1 MKGNYVYSFLILLL
15 FLLNSCTD
23 KSRSEIDLLNDSS
36 YDFHYRNLDSTT
48 FYASKAYNLALEHNY
63 SDGQAEA
70 LNNLAFVDIVKMH
83 YDDALR
89 RLDTIPEITDNQ
101 LELLV
106 AYIQQ
111 MRLCQRQSQN
121 REFYDCR
128 ERAQQSLR
136 RINEERHLL
145 SDRQIR
151 RLIYAESELAI
162 VNSTYYYYVGLER
175 QSIDALE
182 SISPDI
188 ENDTAQW
195 LNYLYNIGAGGI
207 ITQGSQ
213 MEINQQEFD
222 YLMRCYLLA
231 KQHHYPY
238 FLANSLEALAEHLTV
253 FDYRIQLTSD
263 NQPAMKF
270 LNPENVSLDELPLW
284 LANNA
289 LSLFESYGDTY
300 QTAGAYRTLA
310 TCCLSDTDYDGALQN
325 LELAL
330 SDTLIFQAPD
340 LVASIREQLS
350 VVYAAIDK
358 KSESD
363 YNRNIYLDLQER
375 TRQDQ
380 RLEARAAQLEHSVTQ
395 LNRLLVAVVL
405 VLFIFA
411 GIIVVFYY
419 HRKKSLRNDHNQE
432 LDERREELDE
442 QMTLTRL
449 QLQQEKRINVE
460 QRAKL
465 SLINAITPLIDRMI
479 HEIKLLDKCDGE
491 NKENRINYIC
501 ELTDHINS
509 QNDILTHWIQLRK
522 GELSLHIESFPLQE
536 LYEILNKNRRS
547 FSLKGIEL
555 IITPTEACVK
565 ADKVLT
571 LFMLNT
577 LADNARKFTPE
588 GGFVRIE
595 TISTDTY
602 VEISVIDNGIGMSEE
617 QVAHVFD
624 RKSII
629 DGSSVSHGF
638 GLLNCMGIINKYRK
652 ISKLFSV
659 CQLSVESKKGEGSR
673 FYFRLP
679 KRMLSIIAFVF
690 AFFGTMQAQSALEKA
705 SSYADSAYFSN
716 IEGHYQR
723 TLDYADSC
731 RLCLNAYYAS
741 IRPQSVD
748 TLIKIG
754 DLSNTPPEII
764 WLHDGIDINYN
775 ILLDIRNESA
785 VASLA
790 LHQWQLYHYN
800 NRIYTQLFKELSAD
814 TTLDSYCRTMQ
825 QSQSNKEVAIIL
837 LVLLFIAII
846 VVVIW
851 QLFILHNKRV
861 KAFQEIQAELDMV
874 ADEIQ
879 RLKMEEGNLHVSN
892 AVLDNTLSTFKHETM
907 YYPSRIYQLVTA
919 GNHDALPEVV
929 DYYRE
934 LYGILS
940 EQAIKQLDDRK
951 MHLQALDHEV
961 LGDEILINYLFDILA
976 QQAGEKGLVT
986 EWTVRDDNYVQV
998 HVSMPSFVAT
1008 DIQLQQLFMP
1018 VRQDNIPFLICRE
1031 IVRQHGEVTNR
1042 HGCGI
1047 YADRD
1052 NNHIVI
1058 INIIL
1063 PRICKTLK

>member
-1 MKGNYVYSFLILLL
+1 MKSRYVSSFLILLL
-15 FLLNSCTD
+15 FLCFSCKD
-23 KSRSEIDLLNDSS
+23 NAVSEVDSLNDFA
-36 YDFHYRNLDSTT
+36 YDYHYKNLDSTT
-48 FYASKAYNLALEHNY
+48 YYARKAYQLAVEQNDD
-63 SDGQAEA
+63 DGRAEA
-70 LNNLAFVDIVKMH
+70 LNNLAFVDIVKMQ
-83 YDDALR
+83 YDDAHS
-89 RLDTIPEITDNQ
+89 RLDSIPLITDNQ
-101 LELLV
+101 LERLV

-111 MRLCQRQSQN
+111 MRLCQRQSLN

-128 ERAQQSLR
+128 EHAQQSLQ

-145 SDRQIR
+145 TERQSK

-162 VNSTYYYYVGLER
+162 VTSTYYYYVGLER

-182 SISPDI
+182 SVSPDV
-188 ENDTAQW
+188 ESDTAQW

-207 ITQGSQ
+207 IIQGTQT
-213 MEINQQEFD
+213 EINQQEFD
-222 YLMRCYLLA
+222 HLMRCYLMAQQQGL
-231 KQHHYPY
+231 PY

-253 FDYRIQLTSD
+253 FDYREQLMKD

-270 LNPENVSLDELPLW
+270 INPENVSSEELPLW
-284 LANNA
+284 LANRA
-289 LSLFESYGDTY
+289 LDLFEAYGDTY

-310 TCCLSDTDYDGALQN
+310 TCCLSENNYDGALHN

-358 KSESD
+358 KKESD

-380 RLEARAAQLEHSVTQ
+380 RLEARAAQLEQSITQ
-395 LNRLLVAVVL
+395 LNRLLVAVVIV
-405 VLFIFA
+405 VLIFA
-411 GIIVVFYY
+411 VVVIVFYY
-419 HRKKSLRNDHNQE
+419 HRKKAFRDEHDPE
-432 LDERREELDE
+432 LDDKREELNE
-442 QMTLTRL
+442 QLALTRL
-449 QLQQEKRINVE
+449 HLSQEKRLNVE

-465 SLINAITPLIDRMI
+465 SLVNAITPLIDRMI
-479 HEIKLLDKCDGE
+479 HEIKMLDKCCGVD
-491 NKENRINYIC
+491 KENRINYIC

-536 LYEILNKNRRS
+536 LYDILQKGRRS
-547 FSLKGIEL
+547 FSLKGIDL
-555 IITPTEACVK
+555 IVNPTEVCVK

-588 GGFVRIE
+588 GGQV
-595 TISTDTY
+595 TIDTSVTDTY
-602 VEISVIDNGIGMSEE
+602 VEISVIDNGIGMTEE
-617 QVAHVFD
+617 QVEHVFD

-629 DGSSVSHGF
+629 DGTSTSHGF
-638 GLLNCMGIINKYRK
+638 GLLNCMGIINKYQK
-652 ISKLFSV
+652 ISQLFSV
-659 CQLSVESKKGEGSR
+659 CQLAVESEQGKGSR

-679 KRMLSIIAFVF
+679 KRLMGILALALTLSVP
-690 AFFGTMQAQSALEKA
+690 MQAKTYLEKA
-705 SSYADSAYFSN
+705 SMYADSAYFSN
-716 IEGHYQR
+716 IEANYQR

-731 RLCLNAYYAS
+731 ISCLNNYYATV
-741 IRPQSVD
+741 RPLSAD
-748 TLIKIG
+748 TLMRIG
-754 DLSNTPPEII
+754 ELSNTPPEVI
-764 WLHDGIDINYN
+764 WLHDGISINYH

-785 VASLA
+785 VAALA

-846 VVVIW
+846 VVVVW
-851 QLFILHNKRV
+851 QLFLLHNKRIAKYQQQQV
-861 KAFQEIQAELDMV
+861 QLDLI
-874 ADEIQ
+874 ADELL
-879 RLKMEEGNLHVSN
+879 RLKMEEGSLHVSN
-892 AVLDNTLSTFKHETM
+892 AVLDNTLSTLKHETM
-907 YYPSRIYQLVTA
+907 YYPSRISQLATA
-919 GNHDALPEVV
+919 GDHDSLPEVV

-940 EQAIKQLDDRK
+940 EQAIRQLDDRK
-951 MHLQALDHEV
+951 MHLRALGHEV
-961 LGDEILINYLFDILA
+961 LGDEIYIDYLFEILRR
-976 QQAGEKGLVT
+976 QAGEKELT
-986 EWTVRDDNYVQV
+986 IEWTARDDNYVIARV
-998 HVSMPSFVAT
+998 ILPSFSAT
-1008 DIQLQQLFMP
+1008 DSQLQQMFMP
-1018 VRQDNIPFLICRE
+1018 VHEKNIPFLICRE
-1031 IVRQHGEVTNR
+1031 IVRQHGEASNR
-1042 HGCGI
+1042 HACGI

-1052 NNHIVI
+1052 DNNIVN

-1063 PRICKTLK
+1063 PRICKTSK